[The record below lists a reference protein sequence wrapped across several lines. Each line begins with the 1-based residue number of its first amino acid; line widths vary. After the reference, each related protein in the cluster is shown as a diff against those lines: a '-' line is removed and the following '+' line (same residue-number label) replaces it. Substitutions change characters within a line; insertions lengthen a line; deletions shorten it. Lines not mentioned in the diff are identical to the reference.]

1 MFCPKCKSEFREGFF
16 ECSDCLIPLVGKLPS
31 EEPKPIVEKS
41 PPEEPKP
48 TITSECI
55 KFKNIKK
62 STDMGDIAII
72 ESILD
77 DHQIIYSIYNDYL
90 ASPFG
95 GPDQYRLMVPKD
107 QAQEARELLKDFL

>member
-1 MFCPKCKSEFREGFF
+1 MV
-16 ECSDCLIPLVGKLPS
+16 PLVEKLSIEGS
-31 EEPKPIVEKS
+31 EPIGEKS

-48 TITSECI
+48 AITSECI

-72 ESILD
+72 QSILD
-77 DHQIIYSIYNDYL
+77 DHRIMYSIYNDYL

-95 GPDQYRLMVPKD
+95 GPDQYRIMVSKE

>member
-1 MFCPKCKSEFREGFF
+1 MYCPKCKSEFREGFF
-16 ECSDCLIPLVGKLPS
+16 QCSDCLIRLVDKLPS
-31 EEPKPIVEKS
+31 EEPKPILEKS

-72 ESILD
+72 ETILD
-77 DHQIIYSIYNDYL
+77 DHQIIYSIYNAYL
-90 ASPFG
+90 ASPFTK
-95 GPDQYRLMVPKD
+95 DEYQIMVSKD